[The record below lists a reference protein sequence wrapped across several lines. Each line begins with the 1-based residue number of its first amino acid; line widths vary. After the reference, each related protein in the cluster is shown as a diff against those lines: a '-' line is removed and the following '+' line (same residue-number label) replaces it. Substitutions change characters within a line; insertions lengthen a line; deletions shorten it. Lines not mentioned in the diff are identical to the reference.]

1 MEAGLVLA
9 SVNGILKKDCKGMNS
24 LFPVVPAMFLF
35 HPFTVESFAGL
46 PGTIWVIVVPILLF
60 LSVKPVSYTHLMIH
74 SSVVRAVPRTAKPA
88 RKAEAQTE
96 PEAM

>member
-60 LSVKPVSYTHLMIH
+60 LSVKQTLKFARTGRFFRGLPVDMLAAGFIYMIL
-74 SSVVRAVPRTAKPA
+74 SIY
-88 RKAEAQTE
+88 
-96 PEAM
+96 